1 MRKRTYNNIGSWKVQ
16 KHLKCIFVFVQTLI
30 ESTFL
35 NICCLTVTSKWRP
48 TSFAFFY
55 VIPIF
60 MFESEYFFAIWL
72 THYRILLVNRQSTCL
87 PFQFYDLQN
96 TSSNVIGLLGWP
108 QATVSTSCSH
118 IIVSLLLVF
127 PSLVMYVRHLKQL
140 IWPAPYLKC
149 RFCLCSHYFLRSR
162 ILSKQLGMELQW
174 QGFERC
180 PEDGNVAHRNTN
192 SACNNRNI
200 SSSVASGCRGL
211 VVAILAVLE
220 TLREH
225 DKNNFLDDWTTT
237 IHIIAADSWSRPRW
251 LQRQGYWLV
260 SLSRPTM

>member
-1 MRKRTYNNIGSWKVQ
+1 
-16 KHLKCIFVFVQTLI
+16 
-30 ESTFL
+30 
-35 NICCLTVTSKWRP
+35 
-48 TSFAFFY
+48 
-55 VIPIF
+55 
-60 MFESEYFFAIWL
+60 MFPYL
-72 THYRILLVNRQSTCL
+72 
-87 PFQFYDLQN
+87 
-96 TSSNVIGLLGWP
+96 
-108 QATVSTSCSH
+108 
-118 IIVSLLLVF
+118 IVSLLLVF

-149 RFCLCSHYFLRSR
+149 RFCLCSPYFLRSR

-192 SACNNRNI
+192 RAWGRCNNRNI

-220 TLREH
+220 TLWEH

-237 IHIIAADSWSRPRW
+237 IHIIAADSWSRPR
-251 LQRQGYWLV
+251 